1 MRKSTS
7 HRCSVSVTAPSA
19 STPSD
24 SQRPTLDHD
33 GAGWWLSSSEP
44 PDNTKPTAAFAVIAG
59 CPGHIVVSSG
69 QSHHQPASTASA
81 TPQINHA
88 AARERRRNPRTTPI
102 S

>member
-1 MRKSTS
+1 MCKSTS
-7 HRCSVSVTAPSA
+7 HRCSANVTAPSA

-33 GAGWWLSSSEP
+33 GAGCWLSSSEP

-69 QSHHQPASTASA
+69 HCHHQPTSTTSA
-81 TPQINHA
+81 ATQINSA
-88 AARERRRNPRTTPI
+88 AAREKCRNTRTTPI